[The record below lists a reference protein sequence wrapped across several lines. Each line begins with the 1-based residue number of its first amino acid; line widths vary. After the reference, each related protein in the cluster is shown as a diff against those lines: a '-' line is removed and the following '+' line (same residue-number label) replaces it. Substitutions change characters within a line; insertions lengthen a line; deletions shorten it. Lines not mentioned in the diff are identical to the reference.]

1 MAAVP
6 QCQIIIPHPIRYH
19 VVDIPENLSD
29 NRPMAVSPTNQHSF
43 ARPTGTAVSAPAPIK
58 LEDDLA
64 ELLDAQAQRLQ
75 KKRGYANWFIL
86 AVLLAIGGTSY
97 GWYASSPVNQAQ
109 VAQIIQ
115 NLKEGKKDFALVSD
129 PTKMAEQFDES
140 LAEISTRK
148 DDIDLA
154 AQAMGV
160 DTGNVVEDGMDAEM
174 LDMMGGEGRTVGQRN
189 KLLQQNLGGIAKG
202 QVAKHDKLREQKAA
216 KAEQGSWIDSAAGS
230 IKSVK
235 IPSAQAAA
243 TRPVVAPTPS
253 PVVHDAPLVLE

>member
-1 MAAVP
+1 M
-6 QCQIIIPHPIRYH
+6 
-19 VVDIPENLSD
+19 
-29 NRPMAVSPTNQHSF
+29 
-43 ARPTGTAVSAPAPIK
+43 

-75 KKRGYANWFIL
+75 KKRGHANWFIL
-86 AVLLAIGGTSY
+86 AVLLGIGGTGY
-97 GWYASSPVNQAQ
+97 GWYASSAENQAQ
-109 VAQIIQ
+109 VAQLIQ

-189 KLLQQNLGGIAKG
+189 KLLQQKMGGFVQG
-202 QVAKHDKLREQKAA
+202 QVAKQEKLKEQKAD
-216 KAEQGSWIDSAAGS
+216 KAAQGSWIDSAADS
-230 IKSVK
+230 IKQVAGS
-235 IPSAQAAA
+235 PAQAPTA
-243 TRPVVAPTPS
+243 RPVVAPTPS